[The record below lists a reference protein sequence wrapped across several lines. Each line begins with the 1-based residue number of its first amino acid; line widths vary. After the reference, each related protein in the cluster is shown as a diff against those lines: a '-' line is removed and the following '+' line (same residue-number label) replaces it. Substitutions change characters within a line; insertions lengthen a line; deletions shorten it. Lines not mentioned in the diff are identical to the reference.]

1 MKFIAGALVD
11 LMNVLLLEG
20 RPLKQFEISEG
31 DIFCSIEGKPAVT
44 CCIMRQIC
52 RCFKNVLPRR
62 EYPSVCSS
70 AQILPCPHSQ
80 VCIHR
85 TRRPL
90 LRKGFPPFFETP
102 FAVSVSISIH
112 DHAAHLHSVVMLCH
126 EMKYVKVEYIIHI
139 PENAKRNARLLA
151 RGGIV
156 LGKEGKDSTVLKREG
171 EW

>member
-1 MKFIAGALVD
+1 M
-11 LMNVLLLEG
+11 LEG
-20 RPLKQFEISEG
+20 HPLNQLEISEG

-52 RCFKNVLPRR
+52 RCFQNVLPRR
-62 EYPSVCSS
+62 EYPGVCSS
-70 AQILPCPHSQ
+70 AQVLPCPHSQ

-90 LRKGFPPFFETP
+90 LRKGFAPFFETP
-102 FAVSVSISIH
+102 FAMSVSIATH
-112 DHAAHLHSVVMLCH
+112 DHAPHLHSVVMPYH
-126 EMKYVKVEYIIHI
+126 EMKYVKVEYIIHTA
-139 PENAKRNARLLA
+139 ENAKRNARLLA

-156 LGKEGKDSTVLKREG
+156 LEKKEGKYNIVLRREG